1 MYLNYLASYDNQGSR
16 YIKEVCLNYLESYD
30 DFTIY
35 VIKHG
40 GHIGFLA
47 ARLVVAIYDSA
58 K

>member
-1 MYLNYLASYDNQGSR
+1 MP
-16 YIKEVCLNYLESYD
+16 SYD

-47 ARLVVAIYDSA
+47 ARLVVLSKFLRVENIGLDI
-58 K
+58 